1 MTDWRQSASLFAK
14 TTDRGGGEFFVGRN
28 DLFELVW
35 NMCDNIRRA
44 PECGPSIVIS
54 GAPGVGK
61 TAFLQELSK
70 IADSKKTI
78 CVSLL
83 TSGLNATDIHR
94 EISTTLHQLPLKRK
108 PLRTGINVAGNGLLR
123 RVVKGRK
130 KEHDGSFPV
139 HSPSQLW
146 NVLTEKKL
154 QRKLRD
160 RVILLLIDEAQN
172 LPLDSGIARQ
182 TVIALQQ
189 GDTIGSTA
197 IVPIYAGLSNLPAVL
212 NDMGLSRVSEGAM
225 CSMELLSDSES
236 LEYVR
241 LTLSSLNAQCC
252 SESFL
257 HWCVD
262 SCDGFPQHLFAH
274 IRAIASQM
282 LKDNT
287 NVVEDLDFTALCET
301 LDEDRNTYYAR
312 RMGSLEEFRSI
323 ARAVVNE
330 AGTAGASRTELARI
344 VAAAVPA
351 KSIED
356 ANLRDLLHLEA
367 SDNVSIAFVNRLVR
381 SGVLSGSGE
390 NTTTDL
396 RCPIPS
402 MVTWLNEGVYRTMP
416 YSFN

>member
-14 TTDRGGGEFFVGRN
+14 TTDRGGRELFVGRN

-35 NMCDNIRRA
+35 NMCDNIRRD
-44 PECGPSIVIS
+44 PECGPSIVVS
-54 GAPGVGK
+54 GAPGSGK
-61 TAFLQELSK
+61 TAFLHELSK
-70 IADSKKTI
+70 IADSKNTV

-83 TSGLNATDIHR
+83 TSALNPTDIHR
-94 EISTTLHQLPLKRK
+94 EISTSLHKLPFKRRWLK
-108 PLRTGINVAGNGLLR
+108 T
-123 RVVKGRK
+123 VKTEASIGVLK
-130 KEHDGSFPV
+130 SAIEGSTQENDGSLPV

-146 NVLTEKKL
+146 NVLTERKL

-172 LPLDSGIARQ
+172 LPLDSGITRQ
-182 TVIALQQ
+182 TVSALQQ
-189 GDTIGSTA
+189 GDARGLTA
-197 IVPIYAGLSNLPAVL
+197 MVPIYAGLSNLPAVL
-212 NDMGLSRVSEGAM
+212 NDLGLSRVSARAM
-225 CSMELLSDSES
+225 CGMELLSDSES

-241 LTLSSLNAQCC
+241 LTLDSLKAQCR

-257 HWCVD
+257 HWCVS
-262 SCDGFPQHLFAH
+262 SCDGFPQHLFVH
-274 IRAIASQM
+274 MRAIASQM

-287 NVVEDLDFTALCET
+287 NIVEDLDFTTLCQT

-323 ARAVVNE
+323 ARDVVNK

-344 VAAAVPA
+344 VATAVPA

-367 SDNVSIAFVNRLVR
+367 SDNVPIAFINRLVR

-402 MVTWLNEGVYRTMP
+402 MVTWLNESVHRTVP